1 SPVSKARKLHSTT
14 RQTLYPADTNGRLYP
29 ADPFPAAK
37 EHKDHKEVNVSALR
51 SLRSF
56 AAKDLPRK
64 TSRFN
69 GGALRVLAAIDQGVE
84 GFLEEALQISAAQVA
99 VQLQAEA
106 LGYL

>member
-1 SPVSKARKLHSTT
+1 
-14 RQTLYPADTNGRLYP
+14 
-29 ADPFPAAK
+29 
-37 EHKDHKEVNVSALR
+37 VNVSALR

-56 AAKDLPRK
+56 GAKDLPRK
-64 TSRFN
+64 TSRIN

-84 GFLEEALQISAAQVA
+84 GFLEEALQISAPQVA